1 MAGLHAALWNI
12 GHVIENQGVRHNK
25 KLVCV
30 AILAGNPQLS
40 QYKQY
45 YFYRIVHIV
54 LLYIQ
59 LLHQLQSRCIL
70 RIRLNFY
77 PNNVPDFLAHA
88 PPHPNVVPLLTAE
101 QTREHKQ
108 ALDQSYNQSV
118 QGKIMFRSRL

>member
-88 PPHPNVVPLLTAE
+88 PPHPNVVLL
-101 QTREHKQ
+101 
-108 ALDQSYNQSV
+108 
-118 QGKIMFRSRL
+118 

>member
-1 MAGLHAALWNI
+1 MAGLHAALWSI

-45 YFYRIVHIV
+45 YIYRIVHIV

-77 PNNVPDFLAHA
+77 PNNVPVFLAHA
-88 PPHPNVVPLLTAE
+88 PPHPNVVPLRTKE
-101 QTREHKQ
+101 QKQ
-108 ALDQSYNQSV
+108 ERKHIQSIQKSI
-118 QGKIMFRSRL
+118 QGKKMFF